1 MLHYLQ
7 NLLQA
12 LDLGSLTDAFL
23 RVAAI
28 FICLSV
34 HETCHGLAAYALGD
48 PTAKAMNRLSLNP
61 LRHIDWFGLAM
72 MFVAGFGWAKPVPVQ
87 SRYFANQRTGMML
100 VAVAGPLTNFV
111 LALLSAFALRMV
123 MGTFSY
129 GGELSFVQYALF
141 NMLYF
146 GVWINCVL
154 AIFNLLPIPPLDGSH
169 ILTGFL
175 PDSLA
180 RAYWGLGRYSM
191 VLVILLV
198 ASGAL
203 GSVLIPLVLGC
214 ARFICLLA
222 GVNPDLIGFV

>member
-1 MLHYLQ
+1 MDLQ
-7 NLLQA
+7 GIMAGVETFLL
-12 LDLGSLTDAFL
+12 
-23 RVAAI
+23 AAI
-28 FICLSV
+28 PALIGMMC
-34 HETCHGLAAYALGD
+34 HEVAHGWVAFRLGD
-48 PTAKAMNRLSLNP
+48 PTAKLMGRLSLNP
-61 LRHIDWFGLAM
+61 IKHIDPMGLLMFIFTAM
-72 MFVAGFGWAKPVPVQ
+72 YTRFIFGWAKPVPVQ

-222 GVNPDLIGFV
+222 GVNPDAIGFV